1 MPVAITQY
9 VTIKGLDEIEKTGEF
24 VGQDFVAIKDSVD
37 EVVAYGKP
45 TAQRLR
51 TVVTCDSDRCVNGK
65 INEDLVTVPTVI
77 SFDDD
82 GTGGEKFIKE
92 VQNIVIVADYAG
104 NKSVY
109 CCPECAAGA
118 IRKKNK
124 ISNVIQFPAGKGTKT
139 FPENGKEK

>member
-1 MPVAITQY
+1 MSVSITQY
-9 VTIKGLDEIEKTGEF
+9 VTIKGLDNVEKTGEF

-37 EVVAYGKP
+37 EVVVYGKP

-51 TVVTCDSDRCVNGK
+51 TVVTCDSDRCVNGLM
-65 INEDLVTVPTVI
+65 NEDLVTVPAVI

-82 GTGGEKFIKE
+82 GSGGEKFIKE
-92 VQNIVIVADYAG
+92 VQNVVIVADYSG

-124 ISNVIQFPAGKGTKT
+124 VSNVIQFPAGKGTKT
-139 FPENGKEK
+139 FPENGKK